1 MAVVIAVIPITIV
14 VPAVPVFIPPTMALV
29 PAAFACFP
37 QLMARMVR
45 LPAVPAVV
53 FDSFVQFV
61 VGLGDAPLTAI
72 VVIGEGTRR
81 RDERQQANERGCCE
95 QRPAQKPFLSQ
106 MNRHVLS
113 ILP

>member
-1 MAVVIAVIPITIV
+1 MAVVIVIIPITIV
-14 VPAVPVFIPPTMALV
+14 VPAVSVFIPPTMV
-29 PAAFACFP
+29 FSPATFACLT

-45 LPAVPAVV
+45 LPAVPAVALNG
-53 FDSFVQFV
+53 FVQLV
-61 VGLGDAPLTAI
+61 VRLGDTALALI
-72 VVIGEGTRR
+72 RVIGEGTRR
-81 RDERQQANERGCCE
+81 CSERQKAKERGGCE